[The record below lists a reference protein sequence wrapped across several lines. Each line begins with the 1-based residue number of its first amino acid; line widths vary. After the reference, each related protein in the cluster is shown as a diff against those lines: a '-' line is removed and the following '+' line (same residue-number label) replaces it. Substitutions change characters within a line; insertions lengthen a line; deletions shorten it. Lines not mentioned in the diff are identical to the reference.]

1 MPLSMKQRV
10 ANLTKR
16 QREVVR
22 LTSLGCT
29 VEEIAAILDIA
40 VATADNHRLSA
51 MRTLGVGKATLLTR
65 IAIKCRVSPL
75 DEKLTPREKRRRGRK
90 KDGWN

>member
-1 MPLSMKQRV
+1 MKQRV
-10 ANLTKR
+10 ANLTNR
-16 QREVVR
+16 QWEVVR

-29 VEEIAAILDIA
+29 VEEIAKILDIA

-51 MRTLGVGKATLLTR
+51 MRALGVGKATLLTR

-75 DEKLTPREKRRRGRK
+75 DDKLSLSEKRKRGRK

>member
-1 MPLSMKQRV
+1 MKQRV
-10 ANLTKR
+10 ANLTRR

-29 VEEIAAILDIA
+29 VQEIAAILDIA

-51 MRTLGVGKATLLTR
+51 MRALGVGKATILTR
-65 IAIKCRVSPL
+65 IAIKHRVSPM
-75 DEKLTPREKRRRGRK
+75 DDKLTLSEKRRSGRR

>member
-1 MPLSMKQRV
+1 MPIPMKQRV

-29 VEEIAAILDIA
+29 VEEIAAVLGIA

-51 MRTLGVGKATLLTR
+51 MRALGVGKATLLTR
-65 IAIKCRVSPL
+65 IAIKYRVSPL
-75 DEKLTPREKRRRGRK
+75 DETLTASEKRKSGRK